1 MDTQPSR
8 VQLTLYYINGQTE
21 SFNVYDPVDAGAIRQ
36 EIQQEMRRTLDQHWW
51 ILHLPEQTVY
61 VNTANILKV
70 EIRPSVNRIQG
81 EGVFPNAERVTAL
94 SRAHT

>member
-1 MDTQPSR
+1 METQPAH
-8 VQLTLYYINGQTE
+8 VQLTIYYINGQTE
-21 SFNVYDPVDAGAIRQ
+21 SFNIYDPVEAGAIRQ
-36 EIQQEMRRTLDQHWW
+36 EVQQEMRRTLDQHWW
-51 ILHLPEQTVY
+51 ILHLSEQTVY

-94 SRAHT
+94 SRAHA